1 MTEVKDLAGP
11 QSAGLWQLG
20 VMATQELPWPG
31 GGGGL
36 QPTAQAAGRQR
47 PYAAK
52 LRRGERRCRT
62 GGIALSEASGQ
73 D

>member
-52 LRRGERRCRT
+52 LR
-62 GGIALSEASGQ
+62 
-73 D
+73 